1 MNSALKT
8 AVAVALAPVV
18 LLAFDA
24 NEKEALRSLAKKSEA
39 ALRTANALDGK
50 AITLLPV
57 RGDADGYF
65 ERLLVGAVVNSGK
78 NCVVGNDEEK
88 DARFRRILGEIKWD
102 ERQTTLKS
110 VDPATIDRLGSLKST
125 QVLLEAVLDVEKK
138 GEKEVSV
145 ELNLLAYAI
154 ETKQYVWSV
163 NIADGTVERAK
174 TITQSQPTT
183 PSPEAVRVNVVAC
196 GGLAPIVAHQA
207 AAEARNALAKAG
219 YVVDGGDEPDV
230 VVSVSAGREVLD
242 RSGDWFVYRGVV
254 HLKTEIKGPK
264 PRFMAEKE
272 VVGTGRRG
280 LGETFAEKNLAD
292 ALVPGIAKWVKDSVD
307 EGSVGL
313 RVSLVEL
320 RMDEPVK
327 SAGELAL
334 QSAFC
339 KAAYAETGVRS
350 VRLVSQDSEKGAFTF
365 RVVFDAERF
374 PDGFLNTL
382 MVKNPGWKL
391 GYVK

>member
-1 MNSALKT
+1 MNSAFKT
-8 AVAVALAPVV
+8 AVAVALAPVA

-24 NEKEALRSLAKKSEA
+24 KEKEALRALAAKSES

-65 ERLLVGAVVNSGK
+65 ERLLVGAVVSAGK
-78 NCVVGNDEEK
+78 NCVVCNDEKNE
-88 DARFRRILGEIKWD
+88 RFRRILDEINWD

-110 VDPATIDRLGSLKST
+110 VDPATIDRLGRLMST
-125 QVLLEAVLDVEKK
+125 QVFLEAVLDVEKK

-154 ETKQYVWSV
+154 ETKQYIWSV
-163 NIADGTVERAK
+163 NIADGTVERTK
-174 TITQSQPTT
+174 TIGQSEPTV
-183 PSPEAVRVNVVAC
+183 PSPDAVRVNVSTRP
-196 GGLAPIVAHQA
+196 GLAPIVAHQVS
-207 AAEARNALAKAG
+207 AEARNALAKAG
-219 YVVDGGDEPDV
+219 YVVDGKDDPDV
-230 VVSVSAGREVLD
+230 VVSVSAGREVHD
-242 RSGDWFVYRGVV
+242 RSGEWLVYKGAVR
-254 HLKTEIKGPK
+254 LQTEIRGSK
-264 PRFMAEKE
+264 PRFMA
-272 VVGTGRRG
+272 G
-280 LGETFAEKNLAD
+280 LGESDVEKNLAD
-292 ALVPGIAKWVKDSVD
+292 ALVPGVAAWVKDSFN

-320 RMDEPVK
+320 RIDEPVK
-327 SAGELAL
+327 SADELAL
-334 QSAFC
+334 QAAFC
-339 KAAYAETGVRS
+339 KAACAEAGVRS
-350 VRLVSQDSEKGAFTF
+350 VRLVAQDSAKGSVKF
-365 RVVFDAERF
+365 RVVFDAEQY